1 MDYSFNKF
9 NVMTKQEKL
18 RELTSQIIELK
29 KLGNT
34 VDTKKTIQ
42 TLQKEM
48 DSLTAKDNLFS

>member
-18 RELTSQIIELK
+18 KELTSQIIELK

-48 DSLTAKDNLFS
+48 DSLTTKYDI